1 MLATSDKNITELLG
15 EAILFASIQFSI
27 GSVEMSSKF
36 SVKNFATDDETL
48 QNAADSLSDYL
59 KISIIWTIGVMLL
72 LYSKFKLIGS
82 ITGLFSNLVVILWIY
97 FSYVNAFKAA
107 SKKSNLKMPKINVF
121 SPTFTLVK

>member
-1 MLATSDKNITELLG
+1 MTSFKKNITELLG

-36 SVKNFATDDETL
+36 SVKNFATDDATL

-59 KISIIWTIGVMLL
+59 KISFIWTIGVMLL
-72 LYSKFKLIGS
+72 LYSKFKTIGAIAGLISNS
-82 ITGLFSNLVVILWIY
+82 IVIMWIY

-107 SKKSNLKMPKINVF
+107 SEKANIKMPKINL
-121 SPTFTLVK
+121 FTPSISSSK